1 MNNTREDNQTN
12 QIRKT
17 LPPPT
22 LPPARPHALTPF
34 HPPNLPSFRPPFANP
49 PSRLPLHPPPPEPQR
64 LRISRGP
71 EVATR
76 LSSTSHYLLE
86 APLGILASFVSGK
99 CPRRLIV
106 GSRWLVSRGRG
117 GGRLSVPV
125 SVSVSF
131 LVSRSRKLLLTFFL
145 SLLICLSF
153 SVSLSFCKA
162 STYVT

>member
-117 GGRLSVPV
+117 GVA
-125 SVSVSF
+125 
-131 LVSRSRKLLLTFFL
+131 SRSL
-145 SLLICLSF
+145 SRF
-153 SVSLSFCKA
+153 RSLSWSLGLENCFLLFF
-162 STYVT
+162 SLS

>member
-117 GGRLSVPV
+117 GGSPLGPCLGFGLFLGLSV
-125 SVSVSF
+125 SKTASYF
-131 LVSRSRKLLLTFFL
+131 FFL
-145 SLLICLSF
+145 SLDLFIFLGFSF
-153 SVSLSFCKA
+153 IL
-162 STYVT
+162 